1 MIEAPEA
8 RILCR
13 QLNETVRGKKITD
26 VYTQFSPH
34 KFAWFTGSSEEY
46 AEQLSGKTIPGL
58 GNGVLQDILYHTH
71 IHPKKKISADAM
83 NNLSDATS
91 SVVTMLGFRLA
102 ERPADEE
109 HPFGHARYEYLSG
122 LAVSAL
128 ILIIGVELAKSSLD
142 KVLHPAAVEF
152 GWTTAAV
159 LAGSILV
166 KLWMSLFNTKLGKT
180 IHSATLAATAADSRN
195 DVITTSAVLLAAL
208 IEHFTAFRADGWMG
222 LAVSCF
228 ILYSGVGLAK
238 DTISPLLGENA
249 DPELRE
255 KIVDNIRACPKVL
268 GFHDLMVHDYGPGQR
283 FASIHVEMDRREDPM
298 ECHEILDDLER
309 ECLKSHGVHLVIH
322 YDPIVTDD
330 PELDRMHVRVEQLLH
345 TYDIRLGVHDFRMVP
360 GKGHVNLIFDVVLP
374 TDLRGQEA
382 DITAALEKALNQNSG
397 VTYYPVIT
405 FDQSGFN

>member
-1 MIEAPEA
+1 M
-8 RILCR
+8 
-13 QLNETVRGKKITD
+13 
-26 VYTQFSPH
+26 
-34 KFAWFTGSSEEY
+34 
-46 AEQLSGKTIPGL
+46 
-58 GNGVLQDILYHTH
+58 
-71 IHPKKKISADAM
+71 
-83 NNLSDATS
+83 
-91 SVVTMLGFRLA
+91 
-102 ERPADEE
+102 
-109 HPFGHARYEYLSG
+109 
-122 LAVSAL
+122 SAL

-283 FASIHVEMDRREDPM
+283 FASIHVEMDRREEPM
-298 ECHEILDDLER
+298 ECHEIIDDLER

-405 FDQSGFN
+405 FDQSSFN

>member
-1 MIEAPEA
+1 MTNWLLRTFIKNSDRSEDPKVRAA
-8 RILCR
+8 IGILSGIVGIVCNV
-13 QLNETVRGKKITD
+13 LLCGGKLAVGI
-26 VYTQFSPH
+26 
-34 KFAWFTGSSEEY
+34 ATGSVSI
-46 AEQLSGKTIPGL
+46 T
-58 GNGVLQDILYHTH
+58 
-71 IHPKKKISADAM
+71 ADAM

-159 LAGSILV
+159 LVGSILV
-166 KLWMSLFNTKLGKT
+166 KLWMSLFNTRLSKT

-298 ECHEILDDLER
+298 ECHEIIDDLER

-322 YDPIVTDD
+322 YDPIITND

-382 DITAALEKALNQNSG
+382 DITAALEKALNQGSG

-405 FDQSGFN
+405 FDQSNFN

>member
-1 MIEAPEA
+1 MTNWLLRTFIKNSDRSEDPKVRAA
-8 RILCR
+8 IGILSGIVGIVCNV
-13 QLNETVRGKKITD
+13 LLCGGKLAVGI
-26 VYTQFSPH
+26 
-34 KFAWFTGSSEEY
+34 ATGSVSI
-46 AEQLSGKTIPGL
+46 T
-58 GNGVLQDILYHTH
+58 
-71 IHPKKKISADAM
+71 ADAM

-102 ERPADEE
+102 ERPADGE

-159 LAGSILV
+159 LVGSILV
-166 KLWMSLFNTKLGKT
+166 KLWMSLFNTRLSKT

-298 ECHEILDDLER
+298 ECHEIIDDLER

-322 YDPIVTDD
+322 YDPIITND

-382 DITAALEKALNQNSG
+382 DITAALEKALNQGSG

-405 FDQSGFN
+405 FDQSSFN

>member
-1 MIEAPEA
+1 MTNWLLRTFIKNSGHPEDPK
-8 RILCR
+8 
-13 QLNETVRGKKITD
+13 VRAAVGI
-26 VYTQFSPH
+26 
-34 KFAWFTGSSEEY
+34 
-46 AEQLSGKTIPGL
+46 LSGIVGIFCNILLFGGKLAVGL
-58 GNGVLQDILYHTH
+58 LTRSVSIT
-71 IHPKKKISADAM
+71 ADAM

-102 ERPADEE
+102 ERPADVD

-142 KVLHPAAVEF
+142 KVLHPADVIIN
-152 GWTTAAV
+152 WVTAAV
-159 LAGSILV
+159 LIGSILV
-166 KLWMSLFNTKLGKT
+166 KLWMALFNSKLGRI

-283 FASIHVEMDRREDPM
+283 FASIHVEMDRREEPM
-298 ECHEILDDLER
+298 ECHEIIDDLER

-405 FDQSGFN
+405 FDQSSFN

>member
-1 MIEAPEA
+1 MTNWLLRTFVKNWNQPEDP
-8 RILCR
+8 
-13 QLNETVRGKKITD
+13 QVRASVGIFAALVGIFCNLLLFGGKLA
-26 VYTQFSPH
+26 V
-34 KFAWFTGSSEEY
+34 
-46 AEQLSGKTIPGL
+46 GL
-58 GNGVLQDILYHTH
+58 LTASVSVT
-71 IHPKKKISADAM
+71 ADAL

-122 LAVSAL
+122 LAVAAL
-128 ILIIGVELAKSSLD
+128 ILIIGVELGKSSID
-142 KVLHPAAVEF
+142 KILHPAPVDF
-152 GWTTAAV
+152 GWVTAAV
-159 LAGSILV
+159 LIGSILI
-166 KLWMSLFNTKLGKT
+166 KLWMSLFNTKLGKI
-180 IHSATLAATAADSRN
+180 IHSATLTATAADSRN
-195 DVITTSAVLLAAL
+195 DVITTAAVLAAAL
-208 IEHFTAFRADGWMG
+208 IEHFTAFAADGWMG
-222 LAVSCF
+222 LLVSAF

-255 KIVDNIRACPKVL
+255 KIVDKIRACPKVL

-298 ECHEILDDLER
+298 ECHEIIDDLER

-374 TDLRGQEA
+374 TDLRGQE
-382 DITAALEKALNQNSG
+382 DRITASLEQSLNQNGS
-397 VTYYPVIT
+397 VRYYPVIT
-405 FDQSGFN
+405 FDQSSFN

>member
-1 MIEAPEA
+1 MTNWLLRSFIKNSDHPEDPK
-8 RILCR
+8 
-13 QLNETVRGKKITD
+13 VR
-26 VYTQFSPH
+26 
-34 KFAWFTGSSEEY
+34 Y
-46 AEQLSGKTIPGL
+46 AIGILSGIVGIFCNILLFGGKLAVGL
-58 GNGVLQDILYHTH
+58 LTRSVSIA
-71 IHPKKKISADAM
+71 ADAM

-91 SVVTMLGFRLA
+91 SIVTMLGFRLA
-102 ERPADEE
+102 ERPADED

-152 GWTTAAV
+152 GWITAAV
-159 LAGSILV
+159 LVGSILV

-180 IHSATLAATAADSRN
+180 IHSTTLAATAADSRN

-268 GFHDLMVHDYGPGQR
+268 GFHDLIVHDYGPGQR

-298 ECHEILDDLER
+298 ECHEIIDDLER

-405 FDQSGFN
+405 FDQNSFN

>member
-1 MIEAPEA
+1 MTNWLLRTFIKNSDHSEDPKVRAA
-8 RILCR
+8 IGILSGIVGIVCNV
-13 QLNETVRGKKITD
+13 LLCGGKLAVGI
-26 VYTQFSPH
+26 
-34 KFAWFTGSSEEY
+34 ATGSVSI
-46 AEQLSGKTIPGL
+46 T
-58 GNGVLQDILYHTH
+58 
-71 IHPKKKISADAM
+71 ADAM

-159 LAGSILV
+159 LVGSILV
-166 KLWMSLFNTKLGKT
+166 KLWMSLFNTRLSKT

-222 LAVSCF
+222 LAVSFF

-298 ECHEILDDLER
+298 ECHEIIDDLER

-322 YDPIVTDD
+322 YDPVVTDD
-330 PELDRMHVRVEQLLH
+330 PELDRMHIRVEQILH
-345 TYDIRLGVHDFRMVP
+345 TLDLRLGVHDFRMVP
-360 GKGHVNLIFDVVLP
+360 GKEHTNLIFDIVLP
-374 TDLRGQEA
+374 TDLRGQEET
-382 DITAALEKALNQNSG
+382 IRCRLEEELNENSP
-397 VTYYPVIT
+397 VRYYPVIT
-405 FDQSGFN
+405 FDQSSFN

>member
-1 MIEAPEA
+1 MTNWLLRTFIKNSDHPEDPK
-8 RILCR
+8 
-13 QLNETVRGKKITD
+13 VRAAVGI
-26 VYTQFSPH
+26 
-34 KFAWFTGSSEEY
+34 
-46 AEQLSGKTIPGL
+46 LSGIVGIFCNILLFGGKLAIGL
-58 GNGVLQDILYHTH
+58 LTRSVSIT
-71 IHPKKKISADAM
+71 ADAM

-102 ERPADEE
+102 ERPADND
-109 HPFGHARYEYLSG
+109 HPYGHARYEYLSG

-142 KVLHPAAVEF
+142 KVLHPADVIIN
-152 GWTTAAV
+152 WVTAAV
-159 LAGSILV
+159 LIGSILV

-405 FDQSGFN
+405 FDQSSFN

>member
-1 MIEAPEA
+1 MTNWLLRTFVKNSDHPEDPKV
-8 RILCR
+8 RTDVGFLSGVVGILCN
-13 QLNETVRGKKITD
+13 LLLFGGKLAVGLLTHSVSIT
-26 VYTQFSPH
+26 
-34 KFAWFTGSSEEY
+34 
-46 AEQLSGKTIPGL
+46 
-58 GNGVLQDILYHTH
+58 
-71 IHPKKKISADAM
+71 ADAM

-91 SVVTMLGFRLA
+91 SVVTILGFRLA
-102 ERPADEE
+102 ERPADND
-109 HPFGHARYEYLSG
+109 HPYGHARYEYLSG

-142 KVLHPAAVEF
+142 KVLHPADVIIN
-152 GWTTAAV
+152 WVTAAV
-159 LAGSILV
+159 LIGSILV
-166 KLWMSLFNTKLGKT
+166 KLWMALFNSKLGRI

-195 DVITTSAVLLAAL
+195 DVITTSAVLLATV
-208 IEHFTAFRADGWMG
+208 IEHFTSFRADGWMG
-222 LAVSCF
+222 LAVSLF
-228 ILYSGVGLAK
+228 ILYSGVGLAR

-283 FASIHVEMDRREDPM
+283 FASLHVEMDRREDPM
-298 ECHEILDDLER
+298 ECHEIIDDLER

-322 YDPIVTDD
+322 YDPIITDD

-345 TYDIRLGVHDFRMVP
+345 TYDMRLGVHDFRMVP

-374 TDLRGQEA
+374 MDLRGREA
-382 DITAALEKALNQNSG
+382 EITDCLEKALNQNSA

-405 FDQSGFN
+405 FDQSSFN

>member
-1 MIEAPEA
+1 MTNWLLRTFIKNSDHSEDPKVRAA
-8 RILCR
+8 IGILSGIVGIVCNV
-13 QLNETVRGKKITD
+13 LLCCGKLAVGI
-26 VYTQFSPH
+26 
-34 KFAWFTGSSEEY
+34 ATGSVSI
-46 AEQLSGKTIPGL
+46 T
-58 GNGVLQDILYHTH
+58 
-71 IHPKKKISADAM
+71 ADAM

-152 GWTTAAV
+152 GWITAAV
-159 LAGSILV
+159 LGGSILV
-166 KLWMSLFNTKLGKT
+166 KLWMSLFNTRLSKT

-298 ECHEILDDLER
+298 ECHEIIDDLER

-322 YDPIVTDD
+322 YDPIITDD

-382 DITAALEKALNQNSG
+382 DITAALEKALNQGSG

-405 FDQSGFN
+405 FDQSSFN

>member
-1 MIEAPEA
+1 MTNWLLRTFIKNSDHPEDPK
-8 RILCR
+8 
-13 QLNETVRGKKITD
+13 VRAAVGI
-26 VYTQFSPH
+26 
-34 KFAWFTGSSEEY
+34 
-46 AEQLSGKTIPGL
+46 LSGIVGIFCNILLFGGKLAVGL
-58 GNGVLQDILYHTH
+58 LTRSVSIT
-71 IHPKKKISADAM
+71 ADAM

-195 DVITTSAVLLAAL
+195 DVITTSAVLLASL

-228 ILYSGVGLAK
+228 SGVGLAK

>member
-1 MIEAPEA
+1 MTNWLLRTFVRNSEDLEDSKVRAAVGQLAGIVG
-8 RILCR
+8 ILCNI
-13 QLNETVRGKKITD
+13 LLFSGKLA
-26 VYTQFSPH
+26 VGLL
-34 KFAWFTGSSEEY
+34 TGSVSI
-46 AEQLSGKTIPGL
+46 T
-58 GNGVLQDILYHTH
+58 
-71 IHPKKKISADAM
+71 ADAM

-102 ERPADEE
+102 ERPADED

-128 ILIIGVELAKSSLD
+128 ILIIGVELGKSSLD
-142 KVLHPAAVEF
+142 KILHPASVDF
-152 GWTTAAV
+152 GWVTAAV
-159 LAGSILV
+159 LMGSILV
-166 KLWMSLFNTKLGKT
+166 KLWMSLFNSALGKK

-298 ECHEILDDLER
+298 ECHEIIDDLER

-322 YDPIVTDD
+322 YDPVVTND

-360 GKGHVNLIFDVVLP
+360 GKGHVNLIFDVVLT
-374 TDLRGQEA
+374 TDLRGQEE
-382 DITAALEKALNQNSG
+382 DITAALEKALNQGSG

-405 FDQSGFN
+405 FDQSSFN

>member
-1 MIEAPEA
+1 MTNWLLRTFIKNSDHSEDPKVRAA
-8 RILCR
+8 IGILSGIVGIVCNV
-13 QLNETVRGKKITD
+13 LLCGGKLAVGI
-26 VYTQFSPH
+26 
-34 KFAWFTGSSEEY
+34 ATGSVSI
-46 AEQLSGKTIPGL
+46 T
-58 GNGVLQDILYHTH
+58 
-71 IHPKKKISADAM
+71 ADAM

-159 LAGSILV
+159 LVGSILV
-166 KLWMSLFNTKLGKT
+166 KLWMSLFNTRLSKT

-268 GFHDLMVHDYGPGQR
+268 GFHDLMVHDYGPGRR
-283 FASIHVEMDRREDPM
+283 FASVHAELDHRIDPLVA
-298 ECHEILDDLER
+298 HEILDEIERQAKRDL
-309 ECLKSHGVHLVIH
+309 HVDLVIH
-322 YDPIVTDD
+322 YDPVVTND

-382 DITAALEKALNQNSG
+382 DITAALEKALNQGSG

-405 FDQSGFN
+405 FDQSSFN

>member
-1 MIEAPEA
+1 MTNWLLRTFIKNSAHSGVPKVRA
-8 RILCR
+8 AIGILSGIVGIVCNV
-13 QLNETVRGKKITD
+13 LLCGGKLAVGI
-26 VYTQFSPH
+26 
-34 KFAWFTGSSEEY
+34 ATGSVSI
-46 AEQLSGKTIPGL
+46 T
-58 GNGVLQDILYHTH
+58 
-71 IHPKKKISADAM
+71 ADAM

-159 LAGSILV
+159 LVGSILV
-166 KLWMSLFNTKLGKT
+166 KLWMSLFNTRLSKT

-298 ECHEILDDLER
+298 ECHEIIDDLER

-322 YDPIVTDD
+322 YDPVVTND

-382 DITAALEKALNQNSG
+382 DITAALEKALNQGSG

-405 FDQSGFN
+405 FDQSSFN

>member
-1 MIEAPEA
+1 MTNWLLRTFIKNSDHSEDPKVRAA
-8 RILCR
+8 IGILSGIVGIVCNV
-13 QLNETVRGKKITD
+13 LLCGGKLAVGI
-26 VYTQFSPH
+26 
-34 KFAWFTGSSEEY
+34 ATGSVSI
-46 AEQLSGKTIPGL
+46 T
-58 GNGVLQDILYHTH
+58 
-71 IHPKKKISADAM
+71 ADAM

-159 LAGSILV
+159 LVGSILV
-166 KLWMSLFNTKLGKT
+166 KLWMSLFNTRLSKT

-298 ECHEILDDLER
+298 ECHEIIDDLER

-322 YDPIVTDD
+322 YDPIVTND

-382 DITAALEKALNQNSG
+382 DITAALEKALNQGSG

-405 FDQSGFN
+405 FDQSSFN

>member
-1 MIEAPEA
+1 MTNWLLRTFIKNSDHSEDPKVRAA
-8 RILCR
+8 IGILSGIVGIVCNV
-13 QLNETVRGKKITD
+13 LLCGGKLAVGI
-26 VYTQFSPH
+26 
-34 KFAWFTGSSEEY
+34 ATGSVSI
-46 AEQLSGKTIPGL
+46 T
-58 GNGVLQDILYHTH
+58 
-71 IHPKKKISADAM
+71 ADAM

-159 LAGSILV
+159 LVGSILV
-166 KLWMSLFNTKLGKT
+166 KLWMSLFNTSLSKT

-298 ECHEILDDLER
+298 ECHEIIDDLER

-322 YDPIVTDD
+322 YDPVVTND

-382 DITAALEKALNQNSG
+382 DITAALEKALNQGSG

-405 FDQSGFN
+405 FDQSSFN

>member
-1 MIEAPEA
+1 MTNWLLRTFVKNSDHPEDPKVRA
-8 RILCR
+8 GIGVLSGIVGILCNI
-13 QLNETVRGKKITD
+13 LLFGGKLA
-26 VYTQFSPH
+26 VGLL
-34 KFAWFTGSSEEY
+34 TGSVSI
-46 AEQLSGKTIPGL
+46 T
-58 GNGVLQDILYHTH
+58 
-71 IHPKKKISADAM
+71 ADAM

-102 ERPADEE
+102 ERPADED

-152 GWTTAAV
+152 GWATAAV
-159 LAGSILV
+159 LGGSILV
-166 KLWMSLFNTKLGKT
+166 KLWMSLFNRALGKA

-195 DVITTSAVLLAAL
+195 DVITTAAVLLAAV

-222 LAVSCF
+222 LAVSGF
-228 ILYSGVGLAK
+228 ILYSGIGLAK
-238 DTISPLLGENA
+238 ETISPLLGENA

-255 KIVDNIRACPKVL
+255 KIVDNIRSCPKVL

-298 ECHEILDDLER
+298 ECHEIIDDLER

-322 YDPIVTDD
+322 YDPVVTDD

-345 TYDIRLGVHDFRMVP
+345 TYDIRLGVHDFRMIP

-374 TDLRGQEA
+374 SDLRGREA
-382 DITAALEKALNQNSG
+382 DITAALEKALNQGSD

-405 FDQSGFN
+405 FDQSSFN

>member
-1 MIEAPEA
+1 MTNWLLRTFVRNSEDLEDSKVRAAVGQLAGIVG
-8 RILCR
+8 ILCNI
-13 QLNETVRGKKITD
+13 LLFSGKLA
-26 VYTQFSPH
+26 VGL
-34 KFAWFTGSSEEY
+34 FTGSVSI
-46 AEQLSGKTIPGL
+46 T
-58 GNGVLQDILYHTH
+58 
-71 IHPKKKISADAM
+71 ADAM

-102 ERPADEE
+102 ERPADED

-128 ILIIGVELAKSSLD
+128 ILIIGVELGKTSLD
-142 KVLHPAAVEF
+142 KILHPASVDF
-152 GWTTAAV
+152 GWVTAAV
-159 LAGSILV
+159 LVGSILV
-166 KLWMSLFNTKLGKT
+166 KLWMSLFNSALGKK

-298 ECHEILDDLER
+298 ECHEIIDDLER

-322 YDPIVTDD
+322 YDPVVTND

-382 DITAALEKALNQNSG
+382 DITAALEKALNQGSG

-405 FDQSGFN
+405 FDQSSFN

>member
-1 MIEAPEA
+1 MTNWLLRTFIKNSDHPEDPK
-8 RILCR
+8 
-13 QLNETVRGKKITD
+13 VRAAVGI
-26 VYTQFSPH
+26 
-34 KFAWFTGSSEEY
+34 
-46 AEQLSGKTIPGL
+46 LSGIVGIFCNILLFGGKLAVGL
-58 GNGVLQDILYHTH
+58 LTRSVSIT
-71 IHPKKKISADAM
+71 ADAM

-142 KVLHPAAVEF
+142 KVLHPADVIIN
-152 GWTTAAV
+152 WVTAAV
-159 LAGSILV
+159 LIGSILV
-166 KLWMSLFNTKLGKT
+166 KLWMALFNSKLGRI

-195 DVITTSAVLLAAL
+195 DVITTSAVLLATV
-208 IEHFTAFRADGWMG
+208 IEHFTSFRADGWMG

-283 FASIHVEMDRREDPM
+283 FASIHVEMDRREEPM
-298 ECHEILDDLER
+298 ECHEIIDDLER

-322 YDPIVTDD
+322 YDPIVTND

-345 TYDIRLGVHDFRMVP
+345 TYDIRLGIHDFRMVP

-382 DITAALEKALNQNSG
+382 DITAALEKALNQGSG

-405 FDQSGFN
+405 FDQSSFN

>member
-1 MIEAPEA
+1 MTNWLLRTFIKNSDHSEDPKVRAA
-8 RILCR
+8 IGILSGIVGIVCNV
-13 QLNETVRGKKITD
+13 LLCGGKLAVGI
-26 VYTQFSPH
+26 
-34 KFAWFTGSSEEY
+34 ATGSVSI
-46 AEQLSGKTIPGL
+46 T
-58 GNGVLQDILYHTH
+58 
-71 IHPKKKISADAM
+71 ADAM

-91 SVVTMLGFRLA
+91 SGVTMLGFRLA

-159 LAGSILV
+159 LVGSILV
-166 KLWMSLFNTKLGKT
+166 KLWMSLFNTRLSKT

-298 ECHEILDDLER
+298 ECHEIIDDLER

-322 YDPIVTDD
+322 YDPVVTND

-382 DITAALEKALNQNSG
+382 DITAALEKALNQGSG

-405 FDQSGFN
+405 FDQSSFN

>member
-1 MIEAPEA
+1 MTNWLLRTFIKNSDHSEDPKVRAA
-8 RILCR
+8 IGILSGIVGIVCNV
-13 QLNETVRGKKITD
+13 LLCGGKLAVGI
-26 VYTQFSPH
+26 
-34 KFAWFTGSSEEY
+34 ATGSVSI
-46 AEQLSGKTIPGL
+46 T
-58 GNGVLQDILYHTH
+58 
-71 IHPKKKISADAM
+71 ADAM

-102 ERPADEE
+102 ERPADND
-109 HPFGHARYEYLSG
+109 HPYGHARYEYLSG

-142 KVLHPAAVEF
+142 KVLHPADVIIN
-152 GWTTAAV
+152 WVTAAV
-159 LAGSILV
+159 LIGSILV

-298 ECHEILDDLER
+298 ECHEIIDDLER

-382 DITAALEKALNQNSG
+382 DITAALEKALNQGSG

-405 FDQSGFN
+405 FDQSSFN

>member
-1 MIEAPEA
+1 MTNWLLRTFIKNSDHSEDPKVRAA
-8 RILCR
+8 IGILSGIVGIVCNV
-13 QLNETVRGKKITD
+13 LLCGGKLAVGI
-26 VYTQFSPH
+26 V
-34 KFAWFTGSSEEY
+34 TGSVSI
-46 AEQLSGKTIPGL
+46 T
-58 GNGVLQDILYHTH
+58 
-71 IHPKKKISADAM
+71 ADAM

-159 LAGSILV
+159 LVGSILV
-166 KLWMSLFNTKLGKT
+166 KLWMSLFNTRLSKT
-180 IHSATLAATAADSRN
+180 IHSATLAAAAADSRN

-298 ECHEILDDLER
+298 ECHEIIDDLER

-322 YDPIVTDD
+322 YDPVVTND

-382 DITAALEKALNQNSG
+382 DITAALEKALNQGSG

-405 FDQSGFN
+405 FDQSNFN

>member
-1 MIEAPEA
+1 MTNWLLRTFIKNSDHSEDPKVRAA
-8 RILCR
+8 IGILSGIVGIVCNV
-13 QLNETVRGKKITD
+13 LLCGGKLAVGI
-26 VYTQFSPH
+26 
-34 KFAWFTGSSEEY
+34 ATGSVSI
-46 AEQLSGKTIPGL
+46 T
-58 GNGVLQDILYHTH
+58 
-71 IHPKKKISADAM
+71 ADAM

-152 GWTTAAV
+152 GCTTAAV
-159 LAGSILV
+159 LVGSILV
-166 KLWMSLFNTKLGKT
+166 KLWMSLFNTRLSKT

-238 DTISPLLGENA
+238 DTISPLLGENT

-298 ECHEILDDLER
+298 ECHEIIDDLER

-322 YDPIVTDD
+322 YDPVVTND

-382 DITAALEKALNQNSG
+382 DITAALEKALNQGSG

-405 FDQSGFN
+405 FDQSSFN

>member
-1 MIEAPEA
+1 MTNWLLRTFIKNSDHSEDPKVRAA
-8 RILCR
+8 IGILSGIVGIVCNV
-13 QLNETVRGKKITD
+13 LLCGGKLAVGI
-26 VYTQFSPH
+26 
-34 KFAWFTGSSEEY
+34 ATGSVSI
-46 AEQLSGKTIPGL
+46 T
-58 GNGVLQDILYHTH
+58 
-71 IHPKKKISADAM
+71 ADAM

-159 LAGSILV
+159 LVGSILV
-166 KLWMSLFNTKLGKT
+166 KLWMSLFNTRLSKT

-298 ECHEILDDLER
+298 ECHEIIDDLER

-322 YDPIVTDD
+322 YDPVVTND

-382 DITAALEKALNQNSG
+382 DITAALEKALNQGSG

-405 FDQSGFN
+405 FDQSSFN

>member
-1 MIEAPEA
+1 MTNWLLRTFIKNSDHSEDPKVRAA
-8 RILCR
+8 IGILSGIVGIVCNV
-13 QLNETVRGKKITD
+13 LLCGGKLVVGI
-26 VYTQFSPH
+26 
-34 KFAWFTGSSEEY
+34 ATGSVSI
-46 AEQLSGKTIPGL
+46 T
-58 GNGVLQDILYHTH
+58 
-71 IHPKKKISADAM
+71 ADAM

-159 LAGSILV
+159 LVGSILV
-166 KLWMSLFNTKLGKT
+166 KLWMSLFNTRLSKT

-298 ECHEILDDLER
+298 ECHEIIDDLER

-322 YDPIVTDD
+322 YDPVVTND

-382 DITAALEKALNQNSG
+382 DITAALEKALNQGSG

-405 FDQSGFN
+405 FDQSSFN